1 MERNRTSQ
9 IIKDLG
15 KKMVFLVGPR
25 QVGKTWL
32 SKEISRSYA
41 HPVYLNYDNPVVRE
55 SLRKNDWLPDTD
67 LLVLDEIHKMRG
79 WKNFVKGLFD
89 TKKESLHLLI
99 TGSAKLNAH
108 KHAGDSLAGRYFKHT
123 LHPFTLQ
130 ELEGSEYAGN
140 VNRLFERSG
149 FPEPFLAS
157 SADEAARWRNT
168 YADSILREDTVDM
181 LGIDNLYAFR
191 SVFELL
197 KTKIGSP
204 ISYSNIARDVG
215 VASGTVKRYI
225 QALEALYVIFIVRP
239 YSHKIT
245 RSILKEP
252 KVYFYDYGFVEDN
265 GSRFE
270 NLVALELLA
279 YARKQE
285 DVRGKNYRLAFLKT
299 KQGQEVDFA
308 LVSEKNELEIL
319 VEAKVTDTDV
329 SPGLRYF
336 SEKYNIK
343 GTQVVMSPILEKQ
356 SGKTIEIRSIDSFIR
371 ALLTS
376 AN

>member
-1 MERNRTSQ
+1 MQRKRTSQ
-9 IIKDLG
+9 ILKDL
-15 KKMVFLVGPR
+15 KKKIVFLVGPR

-32 SKEISRSYA
+32 SKEISRTYA
-41 HPVYLNYDNPVVRE
+41 HPVYFNYDNPAIRE
-55 SLRKNDWLPDTD
+55 TLRKSDWLPDTD

-89 TKKESLHLLI
+89 TKKESLHLLV

-108 KHAGDSLAGRYFKHT
+108 KHAGDSPAGRYFKHT
-123 LHPFTLQ
+123 LHPFTLL
-130 ELEGSEYAGN
+130 ELEGSEFAGD
-140 VNRLFERSG
+140 VNRLFERGG

-197 KTKIGSP
+197 KTKVGSP

-215 VASGTVKRYI
+215 VSSGTVKRYI
-225 QALEALYVIFIVRP
+225 QALEALYVVFIVRP
-239 YSHKIT
+239 YSHKIA

-252 KVYFYDYGFVEDN
+252 KVYFYDYGFIEDK
-265 GSRFE
+265 GARFE
-270 NLVALELLA
+270 NLVGLELLT
-279 YARKQE
+279 YARLEE
-285 DVRGKNYRLAFLKT
+285 DLKGKNYRLSYMKT

-308 LVSEKNELEIL
+308 LVNEKNELEKL
-319 VEAKVTDTDV
+319 VEAKLTETEI

-336 SEKYNIK
+336 TEKYSIK
-343 GTQVVMSPILEKQ
+343 GTQVVLNSVLEKK
-356 SGKTIEIRSIDSFIR
+356 SGENIEVRGVESFMR
-371 ALLTS
+371 TFR
-376 AN
+376 